1 MRASALALAWCV
13 VVAACGTHNDRAR
26 STVRADRIVA
36 EQELKDRDFTN
47 RTAGFVQQ
55 NKIDEAKLACQQ
67 RLGELD
73 SVIAQ
78 VEKDRGF
85 TSADRERVLHALRD
99 ERIGAQKALE
109 KFEQLHAHK

>member
-13 VVAACGTHNDRAR
+13 LAACGAHNDRAR

-36 EQELKDRDFTN
+36 EQELKDRDFTG
-47 RTAGFVQQ
+47 RTAEFVQQ

-67 RLGELD
+67 RLSELD
-73 SVIAQ
+73 TVIAQ
-78 VEKDRGF
+78 VEEDRGF
-85 TSADRERVLHALRD
+85 TAADRERILHELRD

-109 KFEQLHAHK
+109 KFEHLHAHK